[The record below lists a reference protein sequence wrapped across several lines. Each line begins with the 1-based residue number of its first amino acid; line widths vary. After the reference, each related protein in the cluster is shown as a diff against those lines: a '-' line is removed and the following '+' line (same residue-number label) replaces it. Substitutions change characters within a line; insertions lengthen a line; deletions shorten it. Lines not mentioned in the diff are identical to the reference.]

1 MRDIR
6 VNPKIHPMPSL
17 FSFHQSEWAPICKLD
32 DSQRA
37 AVEQHLLGL
46 EADDR
51 YLRFGHVASDDLVR
65 GYVQRLDFDR
75 DEVLGIF
82 NRRLELIG
90 MAHLARDGE
99 PGESDSV
106 EFGVSVSRHARG
118 RGYGNLLFRRAM
130 MHARNEGV
138 SVMHIHAL
146 TENKIMLGIA
156 RNAGAT
162 VVRDGAES
170 VAHLRLPPADF
181 ESQFTELVEAQQ
193 AQANYHLKAQHCQF
207 KRFLQVVMA
216 FPSGLRQQEKH
227 EAESVC

>member
-1 MRDIR
+1 MS
-6 VNPKIHPMPSL
+6 SL
-17 FSFHQSEWAPICKLD
+17 SPCLTEWAPICKLD
-32 DSQRA
+32 VGHRA
-37 AVEQHLLGL
+37 AVESHLLAL
-46 EADDR
+46 DADDR

-65 GYVQRLDFDR
+65 SYVQRLDFAR

-99 PGESDSV
+99 AGEADSV
-106 EFGVSVSRHARG
+106 EFGVSVSRRARG
-118 RGYGNLLFRRAM
+118 RGYGNLLFRRAV

-146 TENKIMLGIA
+146 TENKIMLAIA

-162 VVRDGAES
+162 VERDGAES

-193 AQANYHLKAQHCQF
+193 ALANYHFKAQQCQF
-207 KRFLQVVMA
+207 TRFLQMA
-216 FPSGLRQQEKH
+216 LALPAGLRQQDAH
-227 EAESVC
+227 EAEPAC